1 MSVQQQHI
9 EWLEAL
15 CNKKAHNISL
25 IQTLWSGYGEC
36 FRALLQYNS
45 LSDQSL
51 SIPVVVKCTTPSN
64 ATNHPRGW
72 NSDTGHQRKLRS
84 FAIENAFYKQLQPFT
99 STKCYIP
106 RHIASEAKNGNTILV
121 MEDLTQAG
129 FSHHATSLTVTQA
142 ETVLRWLACF
152 HAQFVIK
159 RSDISHNKI
168 NVWEHGTYW
177 HLSTRMDEF
186 NAMQECDLKGKA
198 HAVSEKLDECE
209 YQTLVHGDAKV
220 ANFCFTSCFEHCAA
234 VDFQYV
240 GYGVG
245 IKDVA
250 YFLGSALSTSEQS
263 EFLSYFLSIY
273 FEALKDALRFRNTQ
287 LIDSNNAEDAPYPF
301 AFLSEDDIATLEI
314 QWRNLF
320 SFACADFHR
329 FLSGWSPTHWKIDT
343 LLQQQTQHALSLLT

>member
-1 MSVQQQHI
+1 
-9 EWLEAL
+9 
-15 CNKKAHNISL
+15 
-25 IQTLWSGYGEC
+25 
-36 FRALLQYNS
+36 
-45 LSDQSL
+45 
-51 SIPVVVKCTTPSN
+51 
-64 ATNHPRGW
+64 
-72 NSDTGHQRKLRS
+72 
-84 FAIENAFYKQLQPFT
+84 
-99 STKCYIP
+99 
-106 RHIASEAKNGNTILV
+106 

-186 NAMQECDLKGKA
+186 NAMQESELKGKA

-263 EFLSYFLSIY
+263 KFLSYFLSVY
-273 FEALKDALRFRNTQ
+273 FDALKEALRLRNTQ
-287 LIDSNNAEDAPYPF
+287 LIDSTNAEDAPYPF
-301 AFLSEDDIATLEI
+301 AFLSEDDIATLEM

-343 LLQQQTQHALSLLT
+343 LLQQQTLHALSLLTQLNYVVTKGDSALLIYKQFLHFCLVLHVFNVLIMSYVKIHVQTQVIFIWALIYVYLAHCASEFSGICTPYAY